1 MFRGTTPTLH
11 LTLSGIPVDTLKD
24 LYLTFHQKSS
34 EWTLTNDRLE
44 IDPENN
50 QITVKLTERETLA
63 MNNEPIS
70 IQLRA
75 TTLDGNVIATSKAS
89 VSVNDVYYEEI
100 IGDD

>member
-24 LYLTFHQKSS
+24 IYLTFHQGRN
-34 EWTLTNDRLE
+34 EWTLTNDRFI
-44 IDPENN
+44 IDTENN
-50 QITVKLTERETLA
+50 KITVKLTEKETFA
-63 MNNEPIS
+63 MDAEVATVQI
-70 IQLRA
+70 RA
-75 TTLDGNVIATSKAS
+75 TTLDGNVIATSKSS